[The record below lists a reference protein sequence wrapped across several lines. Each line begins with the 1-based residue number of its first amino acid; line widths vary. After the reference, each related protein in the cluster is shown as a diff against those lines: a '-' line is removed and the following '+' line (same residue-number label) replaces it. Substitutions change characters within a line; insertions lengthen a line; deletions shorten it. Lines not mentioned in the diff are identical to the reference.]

1 MTTHK
6 YDIIKDIKQPLYIKR
21 YKLCIWHINLIG
33 QASFNSCL
41 DSTDVSMTDMSSIG
55 REFDPRVGSSRG
67 FSFKKR
73 FVHAGLSV
81 QRI

>member
-33 QASFNSCL
+33 QISVNSCL
-41 DSTDVSMTDMSSIG
+41 DSTDGSMEDVSSIG
-55 REFDPRVGSSRG
+55 REFDTGTRMGHSI
-67 FSFKKR
+67 
-73 FVHAGLSV
+73 H
-81 QRI
+81 